1 MITKKQIKEL
11 CDQIVREFHP
21 ERIILFGSHAYGKPT
36 PDSDV
41 DLLVVMPY
49 EGEYRQQLIKMVT
62 KVGTYLPLDL
72 LLRTPKEINERLE
85 LGDFFIREITEHGKV
100 MYDAASVD
108 IRYPGKSASKA
119 DAKDAIKRCRLIR
132 SLVRQ
137 SFNLPI

>member
-11 CDQIVREFHP
+11 CDQIVQEFHP

-36 PDSDV
+36 ADSDV

-85 LGDFFIREITEHGKV
+85 LGDFFIKEITEQGKV
-100 MYDAASVD
+100 MYDSNHNGMD
-108 IRYPGKSASKA
+108 
-119 DAKDAIKRCRLIR
+119 
-132 SLVRQ
+132 
-137 SFNLPI
+137 